1 MQVSSATRQDVRA
14 LTPGPVTVLVKVQRR
29 TPSTKS
35 AKRSTLTRV
44 SGVPLPPKARKG
56 ASKPGLRRT
65 SSTKSAERS
74 AQTGSQAYVFHQN
87 RGKRAPKPGLRR
99 TSSTKTAK
107 TTHRAHVAA
116 EAIIALTRLRGVI
129 IDRITAALQDWS
141 PQPVHA
147 SLFGSFARGEATT
160 DSDIDVL
167 VVVDPAA
174 DADTVEE
181 AVDRLDADVRRWTG
195 NAAHIVGRKPD
206 TLAVMVAADDPLVR
220 SWRADHIDLI
230 GTRLLDLLRDV
241 RWVS

>member
-1 MQVSSATRQDVRA
+1 VDLSNPLAVITPTLDAAVLKA
-14 LTPGPVTVLVKVQRR
+14 LTATTGWATGAHVHRMADAGSDDGVRRVLARLVEQGIVVADQH
-29 TPSTKS
+29 
-35 AKRSTLTRV
+35 AHATLY
-44 SGVPLPPKARKG
+44 L
-56 ASKPGLRRT
+56 L
-65 SSTKSAERS
+65 
-74 AQTGSQAYVFHQN
+74 N
-87 RGKRAPKPGLRR
+87 RD
-99 TSSTKTAK
+99 
-107 TTHRAHVAA
+107 HVAA

-129 IDRITAALQDWS
+129 IDRVTAALEDWS

-195 NAAHIVGRKPD
+195 NAAHIVDRKPD
-206 TLAVMVAADDPLVR
+206 ALAVMVAGDDPLVR

-230 GTRLLDLLRDV
+230 GTKLLDLLRDI
-241 RWVS
+241 RRAS